1 MKVWETDSTDASDG
15 EPQRTNPTENGK
27 QPSPAKKI
35 IKKTCADVKNTAAKQ
50 SSLTSFFKKS

>member
-1 MKVWETDSTDASDG
+1 METDSTDASDG

-27 QPSPAKKI
+27 QPSLAKKM

>member
-27 QPSPAKKI
+27 QPSQAMKI
-35 IKKTCADVKNTAAKQ
+35 IKKTCADVKNKAAKQ